1 MYFVHL
7 SDKKWQ
13 QYKDDKTTIFCFG
26 YLINSSFESL
36 FEDLFKVTRD
46 QKISRKNI
54 ENVLKR
60 YNGHFSV
67 IIKSDSFIYFQVDHA
82 RTIPLFYI
90 SGSKVYVSD
99 QPSLIERY
107 LPNKALDNQSIL
119 EIATAGYTIG
129 KNTIYNSLKQL
140 RAGENYFCSKESG
153 CSSSFYVKW
162 KPRKY
167 TNGYSTNKLSE
178 LVLSSID
185 DLISNTKGRQIVVPL
200 SAGFDSRAIVSGLK
214 HLGAKNVICIYYGRK
229 NSFEQIASQRISE
242 TLGYKWIDIELS
254 DKYQKDFFS
263 SEIYSEYVSK
273 YDTYASIPFVQDVSA
288 FNIIHDKNYIDADA
302 VIVNG
307 NTGYFNGGDQ
317 QIERISKN
325 CKTIEEHLLKYY
337 LSKNH
342 SLWKNLRS
350 LENDKKIINSLLLEI
365 KEQGVEEEIIKNHH
379 LLIYELAEHICRQ
392 TKYMTT
398 AQRAYEY
405 FNYDWM
411 LPLWDARFVDFW
423 DSASPEQKYNKKIYK
438 DMLLEKNW
446 GNVWN
451 NIPVNQKY
459 ISPFLLKQTR
469 NLFKYTLA
477 TILGKKAWHTID
489 NNIFQYWMD
498 DSRNSVSEPYR
509 NYLFDTFGHR
519 SRISWQSLR
528 YLDQKNQRLKDYA

>member
-1 MYFVHL
+1 
-7 SDKKWQ
+7 
-13 QYKDDKTTIFCFG
+13 
-26 YLINSSFESL
+26 
-36 FEDLFKVTRD
+36 
-46 QKISRKNI
+46 
-54 ENVLKR
+54 
-60 YNGHFSV
+60 
-67 IIKSDSFIYFQVDHA
+67 
-82 RTIPLFYI
+82 
-90 SGSKVYVSD
+90 
-99 QPSLIERY
+99 
-107 LPNKALDNQSIL
+107 
-119 EIATAGYTIG
+119 
-129 KNTIYNSLKQL
+129 
-140 RAGENYFCSKESG
+140 
-153 CSSSFYVKW
+153 
-162 KPRKY
+162 
-167 TNGYSTNKLSE
+167 
-178 LVLSSID
+178 
-185 DLISNTKGRQIVVPL
+185 
-200 SAGFDSRAIVSGLK
+200 
-214 HLGAKNVICIYYGRK
+214 
-229 NSFEQIASQRISE
+229 
-242 TLGYKWIDIELS
+242 
-254 DKYQKDFFS
+254 QKDFFS

-469 NLFKYTLA
+469 NLFKYT
-477 TILGKKAWHTID
+477 
-489 NNIFQYWMD
+489 
-498 DSRNSVSEPYR
+498 
-509 NYLFDTFGHR
+509 
-519 SRISWQSLR
+519 
-528 YLDQKNQRLKDYA
+528 